1 MTDDKIIKIAAK
13 KLKSTKAD
21 EVLFTI
27 KQLRNT
33 GDPRI
38 LPFLFELLSTSKSEE
53 IRAAIIGLLNDL
65 KDKNCRQEVVKALR
79 NDKYHSIHKEIL
91 TTCWQSGLD
100 YSGDIG
106 LFVELFTKR
115 DFGVAFEAFTII
127 DNFEE
132 KVDAS
137 SLEPIIIELKSNIES
152 FKETDKESLFV
163 ELIHVLEGLKR
174 NK

>member
-1 MTDDKIIKIAAK
+1 MTDDKIIKITAK
-13 KLKSTKAD
+13 KLQSTKTD

-38 LPFLFELLSTSKSEE
+38 LPFLFELLSTSKSEQ
-53 IRAAIIGLLNDL
+53 IRSSIISLLNDL
-65 KDKNCRQEVVKALR
+65 KDKNCRPEVVKALR
-79 NDKYHSIHKEIL
+79 NNNYRSIHKEIL

-100 YSGDIG
+100 YSNEIG
-106 LFVELFTKR
+106 LFVELFTER

-127 DNFEE
+127 DNLEE

-137 SLEPIIIELKSNIES
+137 ILEPIILGLKSNITS

-163 ELIHVLEGLKR
+163 ELVHILEGLK
-174 NK
+174 ND

>member
-13 KLKSTKAD
+13 KLQSTKTD

-38 LPFLFELLSTSKSEE
+38 LPFLFELLSTSKSEQ
-53 IRAAIIGLLNDL
+53 IRSSIISLLNDL
-65 KDKNCRQEVVKALR
+65 KDKNCRPEVVKALR
-79 NDKYHSIHKEIL
+79 NNNYHSIHKEIL

-100 YSGDIG
+100 YSADIG

-132 KVDAS
+132 KMDAS
-137 SLEPIIIELKSNIES
+137 ILKPIIVELKSNIES

-163 ELIHVLEGLKR
+163 ELVHILEELK
-174 NK
+174 ND